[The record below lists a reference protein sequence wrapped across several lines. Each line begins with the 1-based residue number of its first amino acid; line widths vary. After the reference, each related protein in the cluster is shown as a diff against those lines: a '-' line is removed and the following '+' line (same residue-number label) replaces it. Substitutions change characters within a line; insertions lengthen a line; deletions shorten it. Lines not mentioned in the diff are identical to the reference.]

1 MGRTGSPQAQVALLQ
16 RVANSAGSA
25 LIYDDYATQQTI
37 SVWMLFRARLHY
49 TLRQLG
55 FVD

>member
-1 MGRTGSPQAQVALLQ
+1 MGRTGSPQAQVALLK
-16 RVANSAGSA
+16 RAANSAGSA